1 MKLSG
6 KVILPFA
13 SVLFFLLSFTLFS
26 SAALAQTVSLGTIAG
41 GIAGGPKAQVGSP
54 YSLER
59 ETETVRTLVDGTHIV
74 TKTHSLMYRDSQGR
88 MRTENFTPDR
98 LQTGNSS
105 QEPTMI
111 NIEDP
116 VEGVQYVLTPHNH
129 TATRI
134 VIRRIDPPP
143 PPPKPPVNAP
153 PNTLPPPPPRRS
165 ELKVSTQTEDLGT
178 QMIEGVWA
186 KGTRRTMTI
195 PANSQGNDRPI
206 VTVAETW
213 FSDDLRLEVLTKR
226 SDPRTGETT
235 ERLTNIDR
243 SEPDPALFRPPADYT
258 IKEPQRQ

>member
-13 SVLFFLLSFTLFS
+13 SVLFFLLSFTLFC
-26 SAALAQTVSLGTIAG
+26 SAALAQTVSVGTIAG

-59 ETETVRTLVDGTHIV
+59 EAETVRTLVDGTHIV

-88 MRTENFTPDR
+88 TRTEMFAPDR
-98 LQTGNSS
+98 LQTGQDS
-105 QEPTMI
+105 QEPIMI
-111 NIEDP
+111 NIVDP
-116 VEGVQYVLTPHNH
+116 VEGVQYSVNPHNH

-134 VIRRIDPPP
+134 VFPARPPKLPPP
-143 PPPKPPVNAP
+143 PPTK
-153 PNTLPPPPPRRS
+153 TLPPPPPRPA

-178 QMIEGVWA
+178 QMIEGAWA

-226 SDPRTGETT
+226 SDPRNGETT
-235 ERLTNIDR
+235 ERLINIDR

-258 IKEPQRQ
+258 ITEPSANRPQ